1 MKYFGILG
9 SGSCG
14 ENIIEDG
21 LRDIGV
27 ENNVFLIV
35 LRRGASS
42 NEDRVFDFI
51 LENEAD
57 FHAFADS
64 KAPQVIKDSAS
75 RVHEIP
81 DGELMYPHLLK
92 ELQKHNGTLLMMWN
106 EETADALTE
115 ICFEASDM
123 GIPVL
128 ELTNG
133 LIPINTVEPADE
145 TSVIEE
151 TEANVEPFTEDE
163 LRSMSV
169 GVLRKAAAARGVE
182 GVGAYSKDEL
192 LDLLIDSKTHTEKMD
207 MNVTYTK
214 VTATDNVVTTR
225 LPESGDR
232 ETLTAP
238 DGDCMVT
245 VVMPN
250 GTVIST
256 PATMSE
262 VRVLLGL
269 G

>member
-1 MKYFGILG
+1 MKYYGILG

-14 ENIIEDG
+14 ENIIEDA

-27 ENNVFLIV
+27 ENNVFLIA
-35 LRRGASS
+35 LRKGATD
-42 NEDRVFDFI
+42 NEDRVYDF
-51 LENEAD
+51 LMENEAD
-57 FHAFADS
+57 FHAFCGS
-64 KAPQVIKDSAS
+64 NAPQVIKDSAS
-75 RVHEIP
+75 RVHDISDAQWIYP
-81 DGELMYPHLLK
+81 AILQELK
-92 ELQKHNGTLLMMWN
+92 DHNGKLLLMWN
-106 EETADALTE
+106 EETADFLTQ
-115 ICFEASDM
+115 ICFEASDL

-133 LIPINTVEPADE
+133 LIPINVVEPAEEPENVE
-145 TSVIEE
+145 TS
-151 TEANVEPFTEDE
+151 EANVEPFTEGE
-163 LRSMSV
+163 LRSMSI

-192 LDLLIDSKTHTEKMD
+192 LSLLIDNKTHTEKLD
-207 MNVTYTK
+207 DNVTTTNVYTFN
-214 VTATDNVVTTR
+214 NVVTTT
-225 LPESGDR
+225 LPATKER

-262 VRVLLGL
+262 VRLILGL